1 MNAILLLALTA
12 KNSVAPAVISV
23 ALAEY
28 ATPLFIAT
36 QVSAFTAIRVIL
48 APAES
53 VTFALVPL
61 VTLLYVVAGTV
72 KYAPFLL
79 VIDICEI
86 LVLLCIYLFDTGLL
100 FVLQ

>member
-23 ALAEY
+23 ALAVY
-28 ATPLFIAT
+28 AVPAIAT
-36 QVSAFTAIRVIL
+36 QVSAFTATRAMEAL
-48 APAES
+48 AES

-79 VIDICEI
+79 VIDICKI
-86 LVLLCIYLFDTGLL
+86 LVLLCIYLIDTGSV
-100 FVLQ
+100 FVLH